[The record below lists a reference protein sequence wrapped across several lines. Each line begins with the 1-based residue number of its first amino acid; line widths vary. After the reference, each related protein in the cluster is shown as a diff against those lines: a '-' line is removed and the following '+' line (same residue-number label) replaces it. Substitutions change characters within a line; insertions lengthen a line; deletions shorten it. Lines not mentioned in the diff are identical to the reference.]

1 MISTMR
7 GRGKAATN
15 HFKTEWARLK
25 GEAKIKKI
33 KSLYNPRKTYIKTSN
48 VKNKLHS

>member
-15 HFKTEWARLK
+15 HFKMEWDRLN
-25 GEAKIKKI
+25 GEVKIKKV
-33 KSLYNPRKTYIKTSN
+33 KSLYNTRKTYIKTSN
-48 VKNKLHS
+48 VKNKLHT